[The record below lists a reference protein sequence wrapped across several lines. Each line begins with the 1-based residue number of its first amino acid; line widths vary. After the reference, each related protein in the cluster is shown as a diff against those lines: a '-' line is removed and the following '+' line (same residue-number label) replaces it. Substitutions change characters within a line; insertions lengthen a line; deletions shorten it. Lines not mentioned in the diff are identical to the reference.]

1 MTVISPD
8 VTLRPLDLA
17 ELGAELLADAGQRP
31 AGRAATTLTPGGG
44 GLKQVVMALVA
55 GHVLQDHRAPGAAT
69 LQLLAGSVRLTWGGS
84 SQIVRSGEWVAIPD
98 AVHGVTAIEDA
109 IALLTVGLDGR

>member
-1 MTVISPD
+1 MTTTSPD
-8 VTLRPLDLA
+8 AALHLLDLEA
-17 ELGAELLADAGQRP
+17 LGADLLADARQRP

-69 LQLLAGSVRLTWGGS
+69 LQLVTGSVRLTWGGS
-84 SQIVRSGEWVAIPD
+84 SQIVLAGEWVAIPD
-98 AVHGVTAIEDA
+98 AVHGVTAVEDA
-109 IALLTVGLDGR
+109 VALLTVGLDSR